1 MVGSEKIELKQAV
14 QVCVVV
20 KDIQKAME
28 RYWNLGIGPWAI
40 YTFQSPELTNTTF
53 QGKPAKYSM
62 KLAIAMIGSV
72 MWELIEP
79 LEGPSSYKEFL
90 AQKGEG
96 LHHVLLAVDNY
107 DQTIT
112 AFEQKG
118 IGVLMKGDW
127 KGLTYAYLDTE
138 KELGAILEIFK
149 PLDWAPPEPEAIY
162 PPSTPQKK

>member
-79 LEGPSSYKEFL
+79 LEDRVRTRNFLRRKGRVFIMSFWPQTIMNRPSQPSSRK
-90 AQKGEG
+90 
-96 LHHVLLAVDNY
+96 VLG
-107 DQTIT
+107 
-112 AFEQKG
+112 F
-118 IGVLMKGDW
+118 
-127 KGLTYAYLDTE
+127 
-138 KELGAILEIFK
+138 
-149 PLDWAPPEPEAIY
+149 
-162 PPSTPQKK
+162 